1 MPQSRDGA
9 LAEPRRPF
17 RVSEY
22 IAQYGYLFVGLW
34 ALLEGETVLLLAGF
48 AVQQGQLDLWLTLTI
63 GAVGAFAGDQFWF
76 HMARRHGRAWLR
88 RRPHLIARAAAAQ
101 QLLERHATLF
111 ILSFRFIYGM
121 RNLGAM
127 VIGLSNVGAARFAI
141 LNAIAALLW
150 AVAVIMSGYLFGR
163 AAVTLLEDVAGI
175 EKIII
180 AVIVVIAAAIAASWL
195 LRRWLMH
202 RLRE

>member
-1 MPQSRDGA
+1 M
-9 LAEPRRPF
+9 
-17 RVSEY
+17 SEY

-48 AVQQGQLDLWLTLTI
+48 AVQQGQLDLWLTLAI

-76 HMARRHGRAWLR
+76 HMARRHGRVWLR

-150 AVAVIMSGYLFGR
+150 AVAVIMSGYLFGA
-163 AAVTLLEDVAGI
+163 AAVTLLQDVAGI
-175 EKIII
+175 EQIII

>member
-48 AVQQGQLDLWLTLTI
+48 AVQQGQLDLWLTLAI

-150 AVAVIMSGYLFGR
+150 AVAVIMSGYLFGA

-175 EKIII
+175 EQIII
-180 AVIVVIAAAIAASWL
+180 AIIVVIAAAIAASWL